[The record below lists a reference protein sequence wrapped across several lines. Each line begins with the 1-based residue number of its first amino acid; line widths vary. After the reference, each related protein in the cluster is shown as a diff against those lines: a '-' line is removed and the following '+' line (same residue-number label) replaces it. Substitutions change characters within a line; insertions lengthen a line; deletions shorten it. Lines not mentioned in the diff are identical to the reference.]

1 MTERGYPEQI
11 QYPALVSVLE
21 MTDFRDSLPVA
32 IAPSLALA
40 QLTTAVL
47 NGRFGFGF

>member
-32 IAPSLALA
+32 IAPSLA